1 MLGPIMLDVAG
12 YELTAEDRNVL
23 CNPHVGGVILFSRNF
38 KDIEQ
43 LENLVAEIKLLRNP
57 QLIIAVDHE
66 GGRVQR
72 FREGFTHIPPMR
84 KLGELYLKNKSYALS
99 LAIQCGW
106 LLAAELLAVGIDFSF
121 TPVVDLDYGVSSVIG
136 DRSFNADPII
146 VSELSTVLI
155 KGMHDAGMS
164 AVAKHFPGHGAVV
177 ADSHTDIPVDD
188 RELHIIEQNDIVPF
202 MHLINQS
209 VAGIMP
215 AHVIY
220 PKIDDKPAGFSNI
233 WLQELLRHKYHF
245 QGTIFS
251 DDLDMAGASAMGNYL
266 ERAQLAIN
274 AGCDV
279 ILICNNRG
287 AALSVL
293 AGFSENETYSHLQKR
308 WEIMRGKS
316 TITLA
321 ELQKGTQWNEVHNS
335 LK

>member
-1 MLGPIMLDVAG
+1 MLDVAG

-38 KDIEQ
+38 KDIKQ
-43 LENLVAEIKLLRNP
+43 LENLVAEIKQLRNP

-99 LAIQCGW
+99 LATQCGW

-146 VSELSTVLI
+146 VSELATALI